1 MSAKSV
7 LVTLQQLA
15 TKAVDDAAEQLT
27 ASNQALADEKNTLLM
42 LEKYRDEYIA
52 KLSVKLETG
61 VDMQAHQNFQRFL
74 HMLDDAIKGQEQVME
89 NANTKVAVDKKMWQ
103 DSNKKKFSYNVLGER
118 YQKKEDQLEDRREQK
133 LMDEF
138 AMRGSKARIA

>member
-1 MSAKSV
+1 MSAKTV

-15 TKAVDDAAEQLT
+15 TKAVDTAAEQLT
-27 ASNQALADEKNTLLM
+27 TSNQSLADEKNTLVM

-61 VDMQAHQNFQRFL
+61 VNIQMHQNFQRFL
-74 HMLDDAIKGQEQVME
+74 QMLDDAIKGQEQVVE
-89 NANTKVAVDKKMWQ
+89 NAKAKVMMDQHAWQ
-103 DSNKKKFSYNVLGER
+103 DSNKKKFSYDVLGDR
-118 YQKKEDQLEDRREQK
+118 YQKKEDQLEGRREQK

-138 AMRGSKARIA
+138 AMRGNKVRVA